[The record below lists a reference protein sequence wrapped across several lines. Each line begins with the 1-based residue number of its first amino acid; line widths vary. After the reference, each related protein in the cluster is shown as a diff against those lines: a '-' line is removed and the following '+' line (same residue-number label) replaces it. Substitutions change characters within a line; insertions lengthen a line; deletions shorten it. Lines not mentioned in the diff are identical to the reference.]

1 MKNLIKLLFITI
13 IFTSCGYAPI
23 DNSKPVIITE
33 IEQYESGYCYYYGY
47 GNGGMTLTPA
57 SYNFIFK
64 DSCGKYQIG
73 DTVKFSK

>member
-13 IFTSCGYAPI
+13 IFSSCGYAPI

-33 IEQYESGYCYYYGY
+33 IEQRTDNYCNYYGH
-47 GNGGMTLTPA
+47 GNKNIVLTLTD
-57 SYNFIFK
+57 NRFIFT

-73 DTVKFSK
+73 DTVKFKK

>member
-1 MKNLIKLLFITI
+1 MKTPVKLLFITI

-33 IEQYESGYCYYYGY
+33 IKQYESGYCYYYGH
-47 GNGGMTLTPA
+47 GNWVMVFTIT
-57 SYNFIFK
+57 SRDFIFK